1 MKHLP
6 ALLLTCLLLCGC
18 VSEASAAAAGN
29 PDTEPTSGI
38 SQTTQATG
46 SYDEESALESR
57 YQGALRTYPLDL
69 PNVYGMRAMGS
80 GLLILSGNETTTLT
94 LLTDDGLAAA
104 ANLHLDFYLD
114 AEEPSLRVSSGG
126 ISYFDPQNRQT
137 VVLDA
142 SLKAVSH
149 IAAPDGL
156 TGSPILSADRNTL
169 YYCTST
175 AIRAWDLETG
185 IRRCVKEMAYPEQ
198 GITGLHYGDTILQCR
213 VLDNGRERTL
223 LLAVETGLLHDGRDG
238 EMVLCTNGSRYYASF
253 PTGMTYALLF
263 GDGEDTPQALTP
275 ADLTASCVFLEEQ
288 NAAVTIGT
296 SSPGQMQL
304 DYYELETGLRRSSLT
319 LVTDHQL
326 LAVEDT
332 AGSSVYLL
340 IHDETYGRE
349 TIYRWDVGADSA
361 LRIQDAKDYTGTY
374 YTSDA
379 PDRSGI
385 ARCQTYAAEIGRK
398 YGIEVLVWEE
408 AAAVEPWDYD
418 FETEYLVPVIQR
430 ELELLEERLA
440 QYPGDILPATASHFT
455 SLKICLVRQLTG
467 TAESGSLDTATGLQF
482 MNGTDAYVVIAA
494 GKFSEQALYHELFHA
509 METHILS
516 ESIAFDQWEALNPS
530 GFAYDYDYRA
540 NAQRDSGVYLQNET
554 RSFVDT
560 YSMSF
565 PKEDRARIME
575 CAMLPGNQALFKS
588 DTMQAKL
595 LKLCEGIREAYGL
608 KKSGE
613 TFLWE
618 QYLNKSL
625 AFKK

>member
-18 VSEASAAAAGN
+18 VSEASAAAAN
-29 PDTEPTSGI
+29 STTEPAS
-38 SQTTQATG
+38 ATG
-46 SYDEESALESR
+46 QTSQSPGLYDEGSDLENR
-57 YQGALRTYPLDL
+57 YQGGLRTYPLEL
-69 PNVYGMRAMGS
+69 PNVYDMRAMGD

-94 LLTDDGLAAA
+94 LLTGDNLAVAA
-104 ANLHLDFYLD
+104 TLHLDFYLSAGD
-114 AEEPSLRVSSGG
+114 PSLRVSSGEV
-126 ISYFDPQNRQT
+126 SYYDPQNLQT

-149 IAAPDGL
+149 IAAPGDL
-156 TGSPILSADRNTL
+156 VGSPILSADRNTL

-185 IRRCVKEMAYPEQ
+185 IRRCVKEIAYPEQ
-198 GITGLHYGDTILQCR
+198 SITGLHYNDTVLQCR
-213 VLDNGRERTL
+213 ILDNGQERTL
-223 LLAVETGLLHDGRDG
+223 LLAVDTGLTCYERSG
-238 EMVLCTNGSRYYASF
+238 EMTLCTKDSRYYASF

-263 GDGEDTPQALTP
+263 GEGEDDPQALTP

-296 SSPGQMQL
+296 PSANELQL
-304 DYYELETGLRRSSLT
+304 DYYDLETGLRRSTLT

-326 LAVEDT
+326 LAVEDIP
-332 AGSSVYLL
+332 GSCIYLL
-340 IHDETYGRE
+340 IHNEDYGCE
-349 TIYRWDVGADSA
+349 TIYRWDVGTGSS
-361 LRIQDAKDYTGTY
+361 LLVHDATDYTGTY
-374 YTSDA
+374 YTAAA
-379 PDRSGI
+379 PDRAGI
-385 ARCQTYAAEIGRK
+385 TKCQTYAAEIGRK
-398 YGIEVLVWEE
+398 YGIEVLVWED

-418 FETEYLVPVIQR
+418 FEVEYLVPVIQR
-430 ELELLEERLA
+430 ELELLDQRLA
-440 QYPGDILPATASHFT
+440 QYPDVILTDTASHFT
-455 SLKICLVRQLTG
+455 ALKICLVRQLTG

-482 MNGTDAYVVIAA
+482 LDGTDAYVVIAA
-494 GKFSEQALYHELFHA
+494 GEFSERTLYHELFHA
-509 METHILS
+509 METHILN

-540 NAQRDSGVYLQNET
+540 NAQRDSGIYLQNET

-575 CAMLPGNQALFKS
+575 YAMLSGNQALFKS

-608 KKSGE
+608 KKSEE

-618 QYLNKSL
+618 QYLSKPL
-625 AFKK
+625 A

>member
-18 VSEASAAAAGN
+18 VSEASAAAAN
-29 PDTEPTSGI
+29 PTAEPPTATG
-38 SQTTQATG
+38 QTTQSTG
-46 SYDEESALESR
+46 LYDAGSDLENR
-57 YQGALRTYPLDL
+57 YQGGLRTYPLEL
-69 PNVYGMRAMGS
+69 PNVYGMRAMGD
-80 GLLILSGNETTTLT
+80 GLLMLSGNETTTLT
-94 LLTDDGLAAA
+94 LLTGDNLAVAA
-104 ANLHLDFYLD
+104 TLHLDFYLSAGD
-114 AEEPSLRVSSGG
+114 PSLRVSSGE
-126 ISYFDPQNRQT
+126 ISYYDPQNLQT

-149 IAAPDGL
+149 IAAPGDL
-156 TGSPILSADRNTL
+156 VGSPILSADRNTL
-169 YYCTST
+169 YYCTSN

-185 IRRCVKEMAYPEQ
+185 IRRCVKEIAYPEQ
-198 GITGLHYGDTILQCR
+198 GITGLHYNDTVLQCR
-213 VLDNGRERTL
+213 ILDGGQDRTL
-223 LLAVETGLLHDGRDG
+223 LLAADTGRICYERSG
-238 EMVLCTNGSRYYASF
+238 EMALRTKDSSYYASF

-263 GDGEDTPQALTP
+263 GEGENTPQALTP

-288 NAAVTIGT
+288 NAAVTVGT
-296 SSPGQMQL
+296 SSAGDLQL
-304 DYYELETGLRRSSLT
+304 DYYDLETGLRRSTLT

-326 LAVEDT
+326 LSVEDT
-332 AGSSVYLL
+332 PGRSIYLL
-340 IHDETYGRE
+340 IHDEDYGCE
-349 TIYRWDVGADSA
+349 TIYRWDVGTSSSLLVHDTAN
-361 LRIQDAKDYTGTY
+361 YTGTY
-374 YTSDA
+374 YTAAA
-379 PDRSGI
+379 PDRAGI
-385 ARCQTYAAEIGRK
+385 TRCQTYAAEIGRK
-398 YGIEVLVWEE
+398 YGIEVLVWED

-418 FETEYLVPVIQR
+418 FEAEYLVPVIQR
-430 ELELLEERLA
+430 ELELLDQRLA
-440 QYPGDILPATASHFT
+440 QYPEGVLAATASHFT

-467 TAESGSLDTATGLQF
+467 TAESGSLDAATGLQF
-482 MNGTDAYVVIAA
+482 LDGTDAYVVIAA

-509 METHILS
+509 METHILN
-516 ESIAFDQWEALNPS
+516 ESIAFDQWEELNPS

-540 NAQRDSGVYLQNET
+540 NAQRDSGIYLQNET

-575 CAMLPGNQALFKS
+575 YAMLAGNQALFKS

-625 AFKK
+625 AYQK

>member
-18 VSEASAAAAGN
+18 VSEASAAAAVN
-29 PDTEPTSGI
+29 PTTEPPS
-38 SQTTQATG
+38 TTNQALH
-46 SYDEESALESR
+46 DDESAQEARSE
-57 YQGALRTYPLDL
+57 GALRTYPLNL
-69 PNVYGMRAMGS
+69 PNAYGLRAMGDN
-80 GLLILSGNETTTLT
+80 LLILSGNETTTLT
-94 LLTDDGLAAA
+94 LLTGDGLSVAAT
-104 ANLHLDFYLD
+104 LHLDFYLNAGD
-114 AEEPSLRVSSGG
+114 PSLRISSGEV
-126 ISYFDPQNRQT
+126 SYYDPQNRQT

-149 IAAPDGL
+149 IAAPGDL
-156 TGSPILSADRNTL
+156 TGTPILSADRNTL

-175 AIRAWDLETG
+175 AIRAWNLETG
-185 IRRCVKEMAYPEQ
+185 IRRCIKEIAYPEQ
-198 GITGLHYGDTILQCR
+198 SITGLCYNDTVLQCR

-223 LLAVETGLLHDGRDG
+223 LLAVETGLLQYARDG
-238 EMVLCTNGSRYYASF
+238 EMTLCTNGSRYYASF

-263 GDGEDTPQALTP
+263 GEGEDTPQALTP
-275 ADLTASCVFLEEQ
+275 ADLTASGVFLEEQ
-288 NAAVTIGT
+288 NAVVTVGT
-296 SSPGQMQL
+296 PSTGELKL
-304 DYYELETGLRRSSLT
+304 DYYDLGTGQRRSTLT

-332 AGSSVYLL
+332 PGSNVYLL
-340 IHDETYGRE
+340 IHDETYGCE
-349 TIYRWDVGADSA
+349 TVYRWDVGTGSA
-361 LRIQDAKDYTGTY
+361 LLIHDATDYTGTY
-374 YTSDA
+374 YTAAA

-385 ARCQTYAAEIGRK
+385 TRCQTYAAEIGSK

-408 AAAVEPWDYD
+408 ATAVEPWDYD

-430 ELELLEERLA
+430 ELELLDKRLA
-440 QYPGDILPATASHFT
+440 QYPEGILTATASHFT

-494 GKFSEQALYHELFHA
+494 GEYAERALYHELFHA

-588 DTMQAKL
+588 ETMQAKL

-608 KKSGE
+608 KKSEE

-625 AFKK
+625 AYKK